1 MQIFHKYLR
10 FNKKKNEIGI
20 FFNNCVTIFYLLSN
34 IKIYIYIDYNIAKIK
49 NLFDLY

>member
-1 MQIFHKYLR
+1 MKLEYFSIIVLR
-10 FNKKKNEIGI
+10 YSII
-20 FFNNCVTIFYLLSN
+20 YLLSN